1 MNGPNDREVSR
12 EEPSDR
18 EVAREEPIDVAATVI
33 AHKRIERNVTILAV
47 LTFIA
52 VATGGIVEI
61 APLFWIDN
69 TIERVEG
76 MRPYTPLE
84 QAGRDVYVREGCYS
98 CHSQMVRPFR
108 DEIERYGHYSL
119 AAESMYDH
127 PFQWGSKRT
136 GPDLAR
142 VGGRY
147 SDEWHVQHLKDPRS
161 VVPESVMPRYSFLAD
176 RDLDPDRAA
185 DALVALRRVG
195 VPYSRRDVE
204 RAGED
209 MRAQADP
216 EAGAADLA
224 QRYPKA
230 QIRDFDGD
238 PSRLTEMDAL
248 VAYLQMLGTLVDVN
262 SAAAQQELAQEKG
275 R

>member
-1 MNGPNDREVSR
+1 MSDAGLPDDRDLAN
-12 EEPSDR
+12 EP
-18 EVAREEPIDVAATVI
+18 PDVIATVK
-33 AHKRIERNVTILAV
+33 AHKKIERNVTLLGL
-47 LTFIA
+47 LTLI
-52 VATGGIVEI
+52 VVSIGGIVEI

-69 TIERVEG
+69 TVEKVEG

-84 QAGRDVYVREGCYS
+84 QAGRDIYVREGCYS

-108 DEIERYGHYSL
+108 DEVERYGHYSL

-147 SDEWHVQHLKDPRS
+147 SDEWHVQHLKDPQS
-161 VVPESVMPRYSFLAD
+161 VVPESVMPQYGFLAEK
-176 RDLDPDRAA
+176 DLDPEQAQS
-185 DALVALRRVG
+185 ALKALRRVG
-195 VPYSRRDVE
+195 VPYSKRDLA

-216 EAGAADLA
+216 EADAEDLA

-238 PSRLTEMDAL
+238 PTRLTEMDAL

>member
-1 MNGPNDREVSR
+1 MSKPSDREVSR
-12 EEPSDR
+12 EKPSDR
-18 EVAREEPIDVAATVI
+18 EVAREEPVDVAVTVT

-47 LTFIA
+47 LTFVT
-52 VATGGIVEI
+52 VAIGGIVEI

-69 TIERVEG
+69 TIEKVEG

-84 QAGRDVYVREGCYS
+84 QAGRDIYVREGCYS

-108 DEIERYGHYSL
+108 DEVERYGHYSL

-161 VVPESVMPRYSFLAD
+161 VVPESVMPKYSFLAD
-176 RDLDPDRAA
+176 KNLDPDQAA
-185 DALVALRRVG
+185 DALIALRRVG
-195 VPYSRRDVE
+195 VPYSKRDVE

-209 MRAQADP
+209 LIAQANP
-216 EAGAADLA
+216 EADAADLA
-224 QRYPKA
+224 ERYPKA

-238 PSRLTEMDAL
+238 PSRVTEMDAL